1 MYGSFKRGYSIRMRH
16 FTILIIACLLFSTVA
31 PAYADNNSEGRY
43 GYKRDDDH
51 DHDHDHDRVRRAV
64 ERGEI
69 LPLSDILKRANSEY
83 PGQLIEAELEDEDG
97 QIVYELVIISGDGR
111 VFKLYYNARNGD
123 LLKIKGRNKRE

>member
-16 FTILIIACLLFSTVA
+16 FTILIIACLLISTVT
-31 PAYADNNSEGRY
+31 PAYADNDSEGRY
-43 GYKRDDDH
+43 GYKRDD
-51 DHDHDHDRVRRAV
+51 DHDRVRRAV

-69 LPLSDILKRANSEY
+69 LPLSDILKRANREY

-97 QIVYELVIISGDGR
+97 QIVYELVIISEDGR

-123 LLKIKGRNKRE
+123 LLKIKGRDKRE

>member
-16 FTILIIACLLFSTVA
+16 FTILIIACLLISTVA
-31 PAYADNNSEGRY
+31 PAYADNDSEGRY
-43 GYKRDDDH
+43 GYKRDD
-51 DHDHDHDRVRRAV
+51 DHDHDRVRRAV

-69 LPLSDILKRANSEY
+69 LPLSDILKRANREY

-97 QIVYELVIISGDGR
+97 QIVYELVIISEDGR

-123 LLKIKGRNKRE
+123 LLKIKGRDKRE